1 LSRAIADDVH
11 CPENRFS
18 AILMVSGGV
27 MNNPLSSAVPI
38 DPRQAAI
45 EDDCYSISNL
55 MFGFGV
61 VALICG
67 PAITGH
73 AQASIVGLALIILS
87 NFLD

>member
-1 LSRAIADDVH
+1 
-11 CPENRFS
+11 
-18 AILMVSGGV
+18 
-27 MNNPLSSAVPI
+27 MNNQIPYTVPV

-45 EDDCYSISNL
+45 ENDCCSLSNL

>member
-1 LSRAIADDVH
+1 
-11 CPENRFS
+11 
-18 AILMVSGGV
+18 
-27 MNNPLSSAVPI
+27 MNHSIPSAVPI

-45 EDDCYSISNL
+45 HDDCCSLSNL
-55 MFGFGV
+55 AFGFGV